1 MCVCVCFY
9 THTHTHT
16 QTHTLLL
23 CLDARNRKVNR
34 YHFQILLSGEAD
46 RPCVPLEFEKGNIV
60 CVCNM
65 TYCDTIS
72 KVTPVPADRFVQYST
87 SQSGLRFH
95 KTEGLMSEIPHS
107 GGKILERLD
116 WESWL
121 LQ

>member
-1 MCVCVCFY
+1 MCIYVCVCVCV
-9 THTHTHT
+9 HS
-16 QTHTLLL
+16 LLL
-23 CLDARNRKVNR
+23 WLDTGNRKRTSFYIR
-34 YHFQILLSGEAD
+34 YHSQILLSGEAD
-46 RPCVPLEFEKGNIV
+46 RPCVPLEFETGNIV

-72 KVTPVPADRFVQYST
+72 KVTPVPADQFVQYST

-95 KTEGLMSEIPHS
+95 KTEGLMSDVPHS
-107 GGKILERLD
+107 GGKMLLCLD